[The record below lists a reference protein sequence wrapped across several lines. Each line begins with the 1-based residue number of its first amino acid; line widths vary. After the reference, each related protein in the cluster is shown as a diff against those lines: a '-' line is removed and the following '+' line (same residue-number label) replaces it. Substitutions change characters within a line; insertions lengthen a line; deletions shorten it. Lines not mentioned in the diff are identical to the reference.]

1 MKTLNKIIL
10 MTSALLL
17 SAGAWADDFGDF
29 GDFGSFDDESAN
41 GASSKIEVSGKV
53 SMDSRAYVD
62 KDDSDKKADE
72 KIEVAGNPSGKL
84 ELSYSGNNSDMTLSL
99 NMDADMIKSNPEDII
114 DELVLRGR
122 LGDYV
127 TVEAGKMKIVWGKG
141 DKLHVLDNFNADNY
155 SDFIIPDY
163 LDRRI
168 STPMVRGIISLP
180 VANLNLEGVYTPLL
194 PTDRFAVE
202 GRWTPAQ
209 VTALKSS
216 ATGSAEKYVKQLVTD
231 CETYRTGL
239 AAATTIA
246 VSSEAQAK
254 AATETAAAYSSK
266 LQEYNNNILQLG
278 QAKAA
283 GLIDDA
289 TYQSKLEQLKIL
301 IIHCTAEQTAQTEAA
316 EKYSTAAKE
325 AAAQA
330 EDYKAKLAAADTAYT
345 LALNNAT
352 SVSDNIY
359 PDLWTLKYGQFG
371 GRATWTF
378 GQVDMGI
385 SYYNGW
391 YKQPSVNASKIDNFL
406 ASYLTNGTVSEDDKF
421 LAYDKKQTFG
431 LEASSI
437 IWHFNVRGEF
447 AYNLTDDTDGTDP
460 WVHNNSIGWL
470 GGFDIDLPFWNA
482 NLNVQEIGTFVM
494 KGDECDNNKANV
506 IYGTDVDYCVNGY
519 TNNKI
524 AANFTASF
532 MNDKI
537 APEVTVMYG
546 IENKYLVVMPKV
558 SYKPDQNLTLAVS
571 GMFINCGDD
580 NSEFKTWENNSFV
593 SFSAQ
598 YQF

>member
-1 MKTLNKIIL
+1 MKLNR
-10 MTSALLL
+10 LLL
-17 SAGAWADDFGDF
+17 TAGALALCAAPAIAQDFGDF
-29 GDFGSFDDESAN
+29 DDFEDSSSDGVA
-41 GASSKIEVSGKV
+41 SKIEVSGNF
-53 SMDSRAYVD
+53 SIEARAYVD
-62 KDDSDKKADE
+62 AEDSDKAADE

-84 ELSYSGNNSDMTLSL
+84 ELSYSGNNSDMTFSL
-99 NMDADMIKSNPEDII
+99 NMDAEKIKNNPEDII

-163 LDRRI
+163 LDRRV
-168 STPMVRGIISLP
+168 STPMIRGIISLP
-180 VANLNLEGVYTPLL
+180 VANCNIEGVYTPLL
-194 PTDRFAVE
+194 PVDRFAVE

-209 VTALKSS
+209 VTALQTS

-246 VSSEAQAK
+246 TSSKEQAK
-254 AATETAAAYSSK
+254 AASDAAASYASK
-266 LQEYNNNILQLG
+266 IQECNNNIQQLG
-278 QAKAA
+278 QAKTA

-289 TYQSKLEQLKIL
+289 TYAAQVEQLKVL
-301 IIHCTAEQTAQTEAA
+301 IVHCTAEQTAQTQAAAKYQAAA
-316 EKYSTAAKE
+316 EE
-325 AAAQA
+325 ALAQA
-330 EDYKAKLAAADTAYT
+330 ADYKAKLTAADTAYT

-352 SVSDNIY
+352 SVAQNIY
-359 PDLWTLKYGQFG
+359 PDLKTIKYGQFG
-371 GRATWTF
+371 GRATWTL

-391 YKQPSVNASKIDNFL
+391 YKQPSVNASKMDSFL
-406 ASYLTNGTVSEDDKF
+406 SSYLANGKVSEDQKF

-447 AYNLTDDTDGTDP
+447 AYNLTDDTKGTDP

-494 KGDECDNNKANV
+494 KGDECDKNKANV
-506 IYGTDVDYCVNGY
+506 KYGADVDYCANDY

-546 IENKYLVVMPKV
+546 VENKDLVVMPKL
-558 SYKPDQNLTLAVS
+558 SYKPDQNLTLTVS
-571 GMFINCGDD
+571 GLFINCGDT
-580 NSEFKTWENNSFV
+580 NSEFKAWENNSFV
-593 SFSAQ
+593 SLGASYKF
-598 YQF
+598 